1 MTTSTP
7 VASAAQG
14 APVEVPTGPRGHWL
28 LGTTELFADQLGCM
42 VRWPRQYGDVFQ
54 FRVGF
59 YRIILVS
66 DPALVEEVF
75 LGKARSFRKGPFERG
90 TAVAASNG
98 LFISEGDFW
107 KRQRRMM
114 SPPFHNKA
122 IAGYAQAMVD
132 IADRVC
138 ARWRPGEARD
148 LYRDSARLALAVAGK
163 TLFDADIDADASGG
177 AEQLA
182 RVVTAFMTGVSERF
196 EKVLPAPLWLPTR
209 ANRALRAAAAELDRA
224 VYGFIAERRAHP
236 ERSAGRTD
244 LLSLLLAAQDEDGG
258 RMTDQQLRDEAVTLF
273 VAGHETSAVTLAAA
287 LHFIAHDPQV
297 QRRLQD
303 EVTAVLGDR
312 APTAADLP
320 ALGYVERVV
329 KEALRLFP
337 PPYGIDREVAE
348 DVTIGGYRFPRG
360 HVVVAAPYALH
371 RDPRHWPDPER
382 FDPDRWA
389 TPAVKALPRA
399 VYMPFGLGPRV
410 CIGGAFAMLELVL
423 VLARFCQRFQFAPVP
438 GQDMVPIPGF
448 ALRPSQVV
456 LTVQRR
462 QAPPRAA
469 TAGAR

>member
-1 MTTSTP
+1 MTTPT
-7 VASAAQG
+7 QD
-14 APVEVPTGPRGHWL
+14 APAEVPRGPRGHWL
-28 LGTTELFADQLGCM
+28 LGTTEMFADQLGCM

-75 LGKARSFRKGPFERG
+75 LTRAKSFRKGPFERG

-122 IAGYAQAMVD
+122 IAGYATTIVD
-132 IADRVC
+132 VADRVC
-138 ARWRPGEARD
+138 AGWQPGEARD
-148 LYRDSARLALAVAGK
+148 LYRDSTRLALAVAGK
-163 TLFDADIDADASGG
+163 TLFDQDIDADADASGG

-182 RVVTAFMTGVSERF
+182 RVVTAFMTGVSDRF
-196 EKVLPAPLWLPTR
+196 EKVLPAPLWLPTP
-209 ANRALRAAAAELDRA
+209 ANRALRRAVAELDRA
-224 VYGFIAERRAHP
+224 VYGFIAERRARPTHD
-236 ERSAGRTD
+236 RGRTD
-244 LLSLLLAAQDEDGG
+244 LLSLLLAAQDEDGAQ
-258 RMTDQQLRDEAVTLF
+258 MTDQQVRDEAITLF

-287 LHFIAHDPQV
+287 LHYIARDPEV

-303 EVTAVLGDR
+303 EVTAALGDR

-337 PPYGIDREVAE
+337 PPYGIDREVME
-348 DVTIGGYRFPRG
+348 DVTIGGYRFPKG
-360 HVVVAAPYALH
+360 HVVVVAPYALH

-382 FDPDRWA
+382 FDPDRWT
-389 TPAVKALPRA
+389 TPAVKALPKG

-423 VLARFCQRFQFAPVP
+423 VLARFCQRFQFAAVP
-438 GQDMVPIPGF
+438 GKDMVPVPGF

-456 LTVQRR
+456 LSVDRR
-462 QAPPRAA
+462 PPRQGGAQAA
-469 TAGAR
+469 AKSM

>member
-1 MTTSTP
+1 MTTFAP
-7 VASAAQG
+7 AAAAVP
-14 APVEVPTGPRGHWL
+14 APVPRGPRGNWL
-28 LGTTELFADQLGCM
+28 LGATEMFADQLGCL

-90 TAVAASNG
+90 TAVAAANG

-122 IAGYAQAMVD
+122 IAGYAEAIVG

-138 ARWRPGEARD
+138 AGWQPGEARD
-148 LYRDSARLALAVAGK
+148 LYRDSTRLALAVAGK
-163 TLFDADIDADASGG
+163 TLFDADIDPDASGDS
-177 AEQLA
+177 EQLA
-182 RVVTAFMTGVSERF
+182 RVVTAFMTGVSDRIEQ
-196 EKVLPAPLWLPTR
+196 VLPAPRWLPTR
-209 ANRALRAAAAELDRA
+209 ANRTLRAAVTALDRA

-236 ERSAGRTD
+236 ARNAGRTD
-244 LLSLLLAAQDEDGG
+244 LLSLLLGAQDEDGAG
-258 RMTDQQLRDEAVTLF
+258 MTDQQVRDEAITLF
-273 VAGHETSAVTLAAA
+273 VAGHETSAVTLSAA
-287 LHFIAHDPQV
+287 LHYIARDPEV

-303 EVTAVLGDR
+303 EVTTALGER

-320 ALGYVERVV
+320 RLGYVERVV

-337 PPYGIDREVAE
+337 PPYGIDREVIE
-348 DVTIGGYRFPRG
+348 DVTIGGYHFPRG
-360 HVVVAAPYALH
+360 HVVLAAPYALH
-371 RDPRHWPDPER
+371 RDPRHWSDPER
-382 FDPDRWA
+382 FDPERWT
-389 TPAVKALPRA
+389 TPATKALPKG

-423 VLARFCQRFQFAPVP
+423 VLARFCQRFQFAAVP
-438 GQDMVPIPGF
+438 DRDMVPIPGF

-456 LTVQRR
+456 LTVARR
-462 QAPPRAA
+462 GPPQAAA
-469 TAGAR
+469 KSM